1 MINIDKINVWAEPR
15 TPPTISWLIQLM
27 AVSAGVTVAN
37 IYYNQPILMDIAS
50 EFHTTESK
58 AGLVSALSQIGYG
71 LGLFFI
77 TPLGDKFNKKKLI
90 LGLQFLLI
98 ATLGLVFLTTSLV
111 QVWLLSILISF
122 CSVSVQVIMPLAA
135 GLSSQNR
142 GKNVGTI
149 FTGVLIGILA
159 ARVFSGGIADLF
171 GWRYVYLISAAA
183 VGLTTLLLTFF
194 LPNTSRTFSG
204 SYPRLILSALQQ
216 FGKYKLLRR
225 LSFIGMLQFGLFC
238 SLWITLTFHLSGE
251 PFHFQSST
259 IGLFGVV
266 AIAGALIAP
275 FMGKRAD
282 KGGVNKLRFMAISL
296 TILSILILFF
306 FKNSVF
312 AMVVGVF
319 LLDIGAQSL
328 QVTNT
333 AMLYTLDESVHSRVN
348 TIYMTLFFL
357 GGALGTLIGILLW
370 QCGGWPLVCI
380 QMFCFA
386 LVVVFLLFKERADVQ
401 QK

>member
-1 MINIDKINVWAEPR
+1 MNKKNKTVPEQTSAQAF
-15 TPPTISWLIQLM
+15 SWLIRLM
-27 AVSAGVTVAN
+27 AVSAGITVAN

-50 EFHTTESK
+50 EFHTSESR

-71 LGLFFI
+71 FGLFFI

-90 LGLQFLLI
+90 LCLQILLV

-122 CSVSVQVIMPLAA
+122 FSVSVQVIMPLAA
-135 GLSSQNR
+135 GLSSENR

-159 ARVFSGGIADLF
+159 ARVFSGGVADAF
-171 GWRYVYLISAAA
+171 GWRYVYLISAVA
-183 VGLTTLLLTFF
+183 VGMSTLLLSCY
-194 LPNTSRTFSG
+194 LPNSTRTFSG
-204 SYPRLILSALQQ
+204 NYPRLILSTLQQ
-216 FGKYKLLRR
+216 FGRFSLLRR

-238 SLWITLTFHLSGE
+238 SLWTTLTFHLSGS
-251 PFHFQSST
+251 PFYFRSST
-259 IGLFGVV
+259 IGLFGLV

-275 FMGKRAD
+275 FMGKKAD
-282 KGGVNKLRFMAISL
+282 KGNVNNLRFMAIGV

-306 FKNSVF
+306 FKNSII
-312 AMVVGVF
+312 AMVLGVF

-333 AMLYTLDESVHSRVN
+333 ALLYTLDESVHSRVN
-348 TIYMTLFFL
+348 TIYMTLFFS
-357 GGALGTLIGILLW
+357 GGALGTLVGITLW
-370 QCGGWPLVCI
+370 QWGGWSMVCI
-380 QMFCFA
+380 QMLCFA
-386 LVVVFLLFKERADVQ
+386 LGVVLLLLKERATL
-401 QK
+401 KRRY